1 MLIYGR
7 RKRRWALRSLEE
19 EKDECFPYF
28 IQHRAVRAALRSSVI
43 WLFIT
48 PPAGEKKAGR
58 RRRRR
63 SGERSSRDADSRWNT
78 GSLSRACVVQ
88 PGVIEWS
95 HSGLSVRYQA
105 AAYED
110 WYTSARLRLLDHQTD
125 WYYTLVE
132 DEDKVS
138 VIILNTAACQR
149 REIIQCHWLWER
161 FTDCRQN
168 LSDGRGA
175 PWQSAE
181 ARLSCKD
188 LS

>member
-1 MLIYGR
+1 M
-7 RKRRWALRSLEE
+7 
-19 EKDECFPYF
+19 
-28 IQHRAVRAALRSSVI
+28 RAALRSSVI

-48 PPAGEKKAGR
+48 LPAGEKKVRR

-63 SGERSSRDADSRWNT
+63 SGARSSRDADSRWNT
-78 GSLSRACVVQ
+78 ESLSRACTAQ
-88 PGVIEWS
+88 LGVIEWS

-138 VIILNTAACQR
+138 VIILNTPACLR
-149 REIIQCHWLWER
+149 REIIQCHQLWEH
-161 FTDCRQN
+161 FTDCHQN
-168 LSDGRGA
+168 LSEGLGA
-175 PWQSAE
+175 PLHSAE
-181 ARLSCKD
+181 ALAQP
-188 LS
+188 

>member
-7 RKRRWALRSLEE
+7 QKQRRALRSPEE
-19 EKDECFPYF
+19 EKDECFPHF
-28 IQHRAVRAALRSSVI
+28 IQHGAVRAALWSSVI

-63 SGERSSRDADSRWNT
+63 RSGERSSRDADSRWNT
-78 GSLSRACVVQ
+78 GRLSRACAAQ

-138 VIILNTAACQR
+138 VIILNTAARQR
-149 REIIQCHWLWER
+149 REIIQCHQLWER
-161 FTDCRQN
+161 FTDRRQN
-168 LSDGRGA
+168 LSEGCGG
-175 PWQSAE
+175 PQQSSE
-181 ARLSCKD
+181 ALAQ
-188 LS
+188 L